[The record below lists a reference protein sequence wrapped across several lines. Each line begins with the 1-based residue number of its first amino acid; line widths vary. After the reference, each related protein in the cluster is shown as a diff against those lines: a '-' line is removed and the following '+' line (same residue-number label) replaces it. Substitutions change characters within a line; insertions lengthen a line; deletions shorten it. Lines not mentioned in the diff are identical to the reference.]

1 MSKAGSRL
9 IESAMQA
16 LEIAEGR
23 ADPAIYRAHVPDI
36 IDVRAIRERTGLS
49 QRAFSA
55 AYGVPLDTLRGW
67 EQQKRQPDGPVRAY
81 LKAIA
86 CIPDEIRAALAAG
99 ENP

>member
-9 IESAMQA
+9 IESALQA
-16 LEIAEGR
+16 LDIAEGR
-23 ADPAIYRAHVPDI
+23 ADPSTYRAHVPEV

-67 EQQKRQPDGPVRAY
+67 EQHKRQPDGPVRAY
-81 LKAIA
+81 LKAIERL
-86 CIPDEIRAALAAG
+86 PGEIRAALAG
-99 ENP
+99 EHR